1 MRPSLSDLM
10 GGDHWTYPE
19 LDEVRRDPGLCGDHT
34 EQTNEE
40 AEE

>member
-19 LDEVRRDPGLCGDHT
+19 LDEVRQDPSLCGDHT
-34 EQTNEE
+34 GDQEDEE
-40 AEE
+40 